1 MAKRRQWCPQP
12 MLFAALSFAAG
23 IVLVK
28 VTLQSAWRPASWLL
42 VSTAALFAI
51 AVYWLRRR
59 TRLSFL
65 VVLSSFVVLGTLDYE
80 LYLTRPSPQIPVNI
94 FNVPVMISGT
104 VIGSNQPTL
113 RSYPSEDQRS
123 TASESR
129 QMLDVETDEIVAA
142 GQSYRRSLGVRLTI
156 YATLDGSDDDDDDR
170 RSVPEFEYGQRVR
183 FETKL
188 RQPRSFNNPGAW
200 DYRGYL
206 VEQGIAAL
214 GSAKI
219 DSVQVLPQSGG
230 TRFARWRSRVRE
242 SLIRHIQGLAS
253 EKPKNWFGRWFEISP
268 EDAGLLVAMTLGDRS
283 LLHRETKTDFQKT
296 GSYHLLVV
304 SGMNV
309 AILAFAIFCLAR
321 ILHIGDIP
329 ATILTILFSLLYASL
344 TDLGTPIQRA
354 VLMSAIYL
362 CARLLYRDRQP
373 LNAVAVA
380 GLAVLVWNPSAL
392 FDAGFQ
398 LTFLAVL
405 TIGGIGLPLLERST
419 GPFRSALRQIDS
431 TAYDVHLEPRLAQ
444 FRLDL
449 RMIAERLGYFVRP
462 RFALWLLPAIMTVA
476 LAIFDLMLMSLLMQA
491 ALALPM
497 AIYFHRLTVIGL
509 PANVVVVPLI
519 SMLMPIVLIA
529 TLSSYLA
536 SWIAFLPKLLTAVF
550 LHGISATIAVLAR
563 FNAANIR
570 VADPSLWIAVTCA
583 TALVLC
589 LLAARRHRVIAGLS
603 LAALLLSAGLLLYS
617 PRPKIH
623 SGELE
628 VTAIDVGQGDSILV
642 VSPQGKILLIDGGG
656 VSGRFPSEF
665 DFGEDVVS
673 PYLWSRGFEHLDAV
687 ALTHAH
693 SDHIGGLPS
702 VIHNFEPNEL
712 WIAPSAATSAYRG
725 LMREGSEAGTTVIRR
740 TAGEKFEF
748 GGATIE
754 VLWPPGNWRPGRDRN
769 ADSMV
774 LRISYQDSAALL
786 EGDAVSRNERQF
798 PLSSARA
805 QLLKVGHHGS
815 NTSTSPELLAAVQP
829 KYAVISAGAHNPFG
843 HPRPE
848 VLERLTNAGTHIF
861 RTDVEGAV
869 SFFFDGK
876 QVTSAVA
883 GGQQVEVPLRQSQNR

>member
-1 MAKRRQWCPQP
+1 
-12 MLFAALSFAAG
+12 MLLAALFFAGG

-28 VTLQSAWRPASWLL
+28 VTLQSSWRPASWLL
-42 VSTAALFAI
+42 TSAVALFAFT
-51 AVYWLRRR
+51 VYWLGKR

-65 VVLSSFVVLGTLDYE
+65 VALFTFAVLGMLDYE
-80 LYLTRPSPQIPVNI
+80 LYLTRPSPQIPGNI
-94 FNVPVMISGT
+94 LNVPAVIFGT
-104 VIGSNQPTL
+104 VMGSNQPTVQ
-113 RSYPSEDQRS
+113 SSPANDQS
-123 TASESR
+123 APGSESR
-129 QMLDVETDEIVAA
+129 QTLDVQTNEIVAA
-142 GQSYRRSLGVRLTI
+142 GQSYRTALGVRLTI
-156 YATLDGSDDDDDDR
+156 YATVEDSNEDGGEQPT
-170 RSVPEFEYGQRVR
+170 VPEFRYGQRVR

-200 DYRGYL
+200 DYRKYL
-206 VEQGIAAL
+206 ADQGISAL
-214 GSAKI
+214 ASAKMA
-219 DSVQVLPQSGG
+219 DVQVLPQSGG
-230 TRFARWRSRVRE
+230 TRLGHWRSRIRD

-253 EKPKNWFGRWFEISP
+253 SQSKSWFGRWFEISP

-283 LLHRETKTDFQKT
+283 LLHRGTKTDFQKT

-309 AILAFAIFCLAR
+309 AILAFAIFWLAR
-321 ILHIGDIP
+321 ILQIGEIP
-329 ATILTILFSLLYASL
+329 ATVLTILFSLLYASL

-362 CARLLYRDRQP
+362 CTRLLYRDRQP
-373 LNAVAVA
+373 LNAVAFA

-405 TIGGIGLPLLERST
+405 AIGGIGLPLLERTT
-419 GPFRSALRQIDS
+419 GPFRRALRQMDS
-431 TAYDVHLEPRLAQ
+431 TGYDVHLEPRLAQ

-449 RMIAERLGYFVRP
+449 RMIAERLGYFIRP
-462 RFALWLLPAIMTVA
+462 RFALWLLSAMVSA
-476 LAIFDLMLMSLLMQA
+476 GLAIFDLVLMSLLMQA

-497 AIYFHRLTVIGL
+497 AIYFHRLTVVGL

-519 SMLMPIVLIA
+519 SLLMPIVLIA
-529 TLSSYLA
+529 TLASYLG
-536 SWIAFLPKLLTAVF
+536 SWIAFLPKLLTAIV
-550 LHGISATIAVLAR
+550 LHGISATIVLLAR

-570 VADPSLWIAVTCA
+570 VADPPLWVAAACA
-583 TALVLC
+583 TAVILC
-589 LLAARRHRVIAGLS
+589 LLAVRRQRVIAGLS
-603 LAALLLSAGLLLYS
+603 LAALLLSASLLLYG
-617 PRPKIH
+617 PKPKVH
-623 SGELE
+623 SGKLE

-642 VSPQGKILLIDGGG
+642 VSPEAKTLLIDSGGS
-656 VSGRFPSEF
+656 SGRFPSEF

-693 SDHIGGLPS
+693 NDHIGGLPS

-754 VLWPPGNWRPGRDRN
+754 VLWPPGNWHPGRDRN

-774 LRISYQDSAALL
+774 LRIRYQDSAALL
-786 EGDAVSRNERQF
+786 EGDALSRNERQF
-798 PLSSARA
+798 PLSSSRA

-829 KYAVISAGAHNPFG
+829 QYAIISAGAQNPFG

-848 VLERLTNAGTHIF
+848 VLGRLSNAGTHIF

-869 SFFFDGK
+869 SFFLDGK
-876 QVTSAVA
+876 QVTSAVV
-883 GGQQVEVPLRQSQNR
+883 GGQQTEVALQQSQNH